1 MYYDYSPQFLIHIY
15 PHMRSA
21 EEAVLYSLMKF
32 SLPLLLTPTYEVGLE
47 VVKQACLDAMR
58 ILHLHTFLQN

>member
-21 EEAVLYSLMKF
+21 EEAVLYTQVKF
-32 SLPLLLTPTYEVGLE
+32 SLPLLLTRTYEVGLE
-47 VVKQACLDAMR
+47 VV
-58 ILHLHTFLQN
+58 